1 MACRQEMHRIGEGGA
16 ALIYHRAFYFL
27 PLVRKNSL
35 SVWSVFQAYEKA
47 QALKMDSDPES
58 TCVPANESIQLWD
71 YLTLWLRRSISSKGK
86 KNTFSVLSD
95 S

>member
-1 MACRQEMHRIGEGGA
+1 
-16 ALIYHRAFYFL
+16 
-27 PLVRKNSL
+27 
-35 SVWSVFQAYEKA
+35 
-47 QALKMDSDPES
+47 MDSDPES
-58 TCVPANESIQLWD
+58 TCVPVNESIQLWD